1 MTSAED
7 HAKDGVV
14 TKGRAGRNKN
24 FLKNNW
30 KLPEGTDIPDL
41 VYFQAGDN
49 ITTYEHPAM
58 VNFMKRK
65 GGRPAKINFE
75 QLTANPNAA
84 VVDYLKREIK
94 A

>member
-1 MTSAED
+1 MTSPED
-7 HAKDGVV
+7 YTRDGVV
-14 TKGRAGRNKN
+14 TKGWAARNKN

-30 KLPEGTDIPDL
+30 KLPEGTEIPDL
-41 VYFQAGDN
+41 VYYQAGDN
-49 ITTYEHPAM
+49 IKTYEHPAM

-65 GGRPAKINFE
+65 GGRTTKINFK

-84 VVDYLKREIK
+84 VVDYLKKKLK

>member
-1 MTSAED
+1 
-7 HAKDGVV
+7 
-14 TKGRAGRNKN
+14 
-24 FLKNNW
+24 
-30 KLPEGTDIPDL
+30 
-41 VYFQAGDN
+41 
-49 ITTYEHPAM
+49 M